1 MDGIVPHTWEQFIG
15 QVVEGNFPLLQ
26 FLGGSE
32 SAAVFL
38 TERHDGDRI
47 AKAAIKLIP
56 AAPENNELQLSR
68 WRMAA
73 ELSHPHLLRLF
84 ESGSC
89 ELGGTPL
96 LYVVMECAEENLA
109 QVLSHR
115 ALTPAE
121 TRAMLEP
128 LLDVLGYVHAKGL
141 VHGYIKPANIMAI
154 GDELKLSSDSLLRA
168 GELDG
173 SSAIADQSP
182 VAHANL
188 YDPPESAPGFVPP
201 AKGASPAGDVW
212 SLGMTL
218 VEVLT
223 RNLPVSDA
231 AGRGNDLPLPAELPE
246 PFLDIARHSLV
257 RKREERWTVAQI
269 AARLENRA
277 PAPQVRTL
285 PRPTQPASRP
295 QAAPA
300 KRPSYANRYAI
311 PIAIG
316 LLLAAIL
323 LAPKLFRRHSEI
335 AQVAQA
341 PAATLQEPARQAISK
356 PQRPL
361 TAENEAA
368 VQPAADTS
376 AGGQIIERVMPD
388 VPPSARNTIQG
399 TVRVTVRVDVDRSG
413 EVQFAE
419 LENRGPSKYFST
431 LAMQSAQ
438 HWGFRPPRVAGQS
451 TLSTWTLR
459 FEFTRAGTTVIP
471 TQVSP

>member
-1 MDGIVPHTWEQFIG
+1 MRMDGIVSHTWEQFIG
-15 QVVEGNFPLLQ
+15 QNVEGSFPLLQ

-47 AKAAIKLIP
+47 VKAAIKLIP
-56 AAPENNELQLSR
+56 AAPENSELQLSR
-68 WRMAA
+68 WRMTAQ
-73 ELSHPHLLRLF
+73 LSHPHLLRLF
-84 ESGSC
+84 ETGSC
-89 ELGGTPL
+89 GLGGIPL
-96 LYVVMECAEENLA
+96 LYVVMECAEENLG
-109 QVLSHR
+109 QVLSQR

-141 VHGYIKPANIMAI
+141 VHGHIKPANIMAI
-154 GDELKLSSDSLLRA
+154 GDELKLSSDGLLQA
-168 GELDG
+168 GESDG

-201 AKGASPAGDVW
+201 ANGVAPACDVW

-231 AGRGNDLPLPAELPE
+231 AGQGNDLPLPAELPE

-257 RKREERWTVAQI
+257 RRPEDRWTVAQI

-277 PAPQVRTL
+277 PVPQVRT
-285 PRPTQPASRP
+285 PSRPVQRASRP

-300 KRPSYANRYAI
+300 KRRAYAI
-311 PIAIG
+311 PIVIG

-323 LAPKLFRRHSEI
+323 LAPKLFRRHPEI
-335 AQVAQA
+335 AHVAQA
-341 PAATLQEPARQAISK
+341 PADTLQAPASQPTSNLRT
-356 PQRPL
+356 PL

-368 VQPAADTS
+368 IHPAADTS
-376 AGGQIIERVMPD
+376 AGGEIIERVMPD

-431 LAMQSAQ
+431 LAMQAAQ
-438 HWGFRPPRVAGQS
+438 HWGFRPPKVAGQS
-451 TLSTWTLR
+451 ILSTWTLR